1 MNVQHLKRFALEN
14 LMPTTSFWHGLVDH
28 LLIFRAWAHQTV
40 VVLHKSTAKMP
51 ARRVFQL
58 LQFMFSFRAC
68 HSALFFRNFWMLLF
82 DNVRKLSYH
91 LYILNNTFGIG
102 LVRTTSKPIHSA
114 TDQIFVV
121 ASFLKRCRSISET
134 LTWKGSKLMMQ

>member
-1 MNVQHLKRFALEN
+1 
-14 LMPTTSFWHGLVDH
+14 MPTTSFWHGLVDH

-58 LQFMFSFRAC
+58 LQLMFSFRAC

-102 LVRTTSKPIHSA
+102 LVRTTSKPIHP
-114 TDQIFVV
+114 QLIK
-121 ASFLKRCRSISET
+121 FLLSHPF
-134 LTWKGSKLMMQ
+134 